1 MANAVTSSRPRAR
14 STSSST
20 SVVPGKL
27 ASSPRGEDTY
37 AIARDP
43 ELESHLA
50 DLQARAAK
58 ESDPKESGPLLAE
71 CRRLRAIAAV
81 AIALAHVHGR
91 LAWFLDAA
99 ATPLTPVL
107 HRRALPD
114 ENGPTSGAVAPTP
127 AQYTGAEGAVRRLQ
141 NALAGI
147 STA

>member
-37 AIARDP
+37 AITRDP

-50 DLQARAAK
+50 DLQVRAAK

-71 CRRLRAIAAV
+71 CSRLRAIAAV

-91 LAWFLDAA
+91 LAWFLAA

-114 ENGPTSGAVAPTP
+114 ENSPTSGAVAPTP
-127 AQYTGAEGAVRRLQ
+127 AQYTEAEDAVRRLQ